1 MSSGIFSK
9 ISEERLRDILQ
20 TLQSYTQISIQL
32 IDTDGKLLQ
41 SFGQENGFCRLLKKT
56 IHADGLCQEH
66 QINAGQRAREI
77 GEAYIF
83 ACHANLNHIAFPL
96 VVQDSLIG
104 TVILGPFL
112 MDDPDSTLVSDV
124 AEHFIL
130 TPTRS
135 LELYDEL
142 SGLQIVT
149 PPRAQLLKKL
159 LDHLLSPL
167 IPGERVLL
175 MQTQEK
181 AFQQSK
187 INETIQHY
195 KGQEQPSSPKYFY
208 QKENELLAKVR
219 TGNVQEV
226 KALLNDLLGYVLFSQ
241 GGRLETVR
249 IRAIELT
256 TLLSRVAMDGGAKE
270 DIIYD
275 LNSNLLPVL
284 YREQNLDNLCLELQE
299 VVENFMSA
307 MFCELDKGNLYI
319 RKALRYMEDH
329 YHEHLELATLAEY
342 VHLSPSY
349 FSTLFRQ
356 VVGVSFREHLGSIR
370 VEKSKQLLL
379 STDYCLADIAVA
391 VGFPDQSY
399 YCKIFK
405 RIVGLT
411 PGQFRS

>member
-1 MSSGIFSK
+1 MSSGIFSR
-9 ISEERLRDILQ
+9 ISEDRLQDILQ
-20 TLQSYTQISIQL
+20 TLQSYTRIPIQL
-32 IDTDGKLLQ
+32 ISSDGTLLR
-41 SFGQENGFCRLLKKT
+41 SFGQETGFCSLLKKS
-56 IHADGLCQEH
+56 IHADRICLEH

-96 VVQDSLIG
+96 MVEDSLLG
-104 TVILGPFL
+104 SVILGPFL

-124 AEHFIL
+124 AENFSL

-149 PPRAQLLKKL
+149 PTRVQLLKKL
-159 LDHLLSPL
+159 LDHLLLPL
-167 IPGERVLL
+167 IPDERVML

-181 AFQQSK
+181 LIQQSR

-195 KGQEQPSSPKYFY
+195 KGQEQPISFKYFY

-270 DIIYD
+270 DIIYE
-275 LNSNLLPVL
+275 LNSKLLPVL
-284 YREQNLDNLCLELQE
+284 YHEQSLDNLCLELQE

-307 MFCELDKGNLYI
+307 MFWGLDKGNLYI
-319 RKALRYMEDH
+319 RKVLRYMEDH
-329 YHEHLELATLAEY
+329 FSDHLELSAVAEY
-342 VHLSPSY
+342 VHLSPNY
-349 FSTLFRQ
+349 LSTLFRQ
-356 VVGVSFREHLGSIR
+356 VVGLSFREHLCRIR

-379 STDYCLADIAVA
+379 STEYCLADIAVA

-399 YCKIFK
+399 YCKVFK
-405 RIVGLT
+405 RIAGLT
-411 PGQFRS
+411 PGQFRG